1 MLRVDPFE
9 FFASLTVDLVVVVLL
24 AFVLFYRRHRD
35 RDMAIAIAAI
45 NITLWALTGALA
57 SYTLSLGVGFALF
70 AVISVIRLRSST
82 ASWVSMAYLMVGLG
96 SGLIIGLTGFSLV
109 EKIEYAGFMVLVM
122 AVVDS
127 RYFLRRDLDDSKLSI
142 TLEGTDI
149 EPVSLKQ
156 RVEAILN
163 VNTIDIKVRAVTLAP
178 AATKVDV
185 TYRKANSP
193 GEANAKTNAKG

>member
-96 SGLIIGLTGFSLV
+96 SGLIIGLTGFSVV

-122 AVVDS
+122 AIVDS
-127 RYFLRRDLDDSKLSI
+127 KYFLRRELDDAVLSI

-149 EPVSLKQ
+149 EPASLKK
-156 RVEAILN
+156 RVEELLN
-163 VNTIDIKVRAVTLAP
+163 VNTVDIKVRSVTLAP
-178 AATKVDV
+178 LATKVEV
-185 TYRKANSP
+185 TYRKTSAP
-193 GEANAKTNAKG
+193 GETSAKTNAKG

>member
-9 FFASLTVDLVVVVLL
+9 FFASLGIDLVVVVLL

-96 SGLIIGLTGFSLV
+96 SGLIIGLTGFNLV

-127 RYFLRRDLDDSKLSI
+127 KYFLRRDQDDSKLSI

-149 EPVSLKQ
+149 EPNSLKQ

-163 VNTIDIKVRAVTLAP
+163 VNTVDIKVRSVTLEP
-178 AATKVDV
+178 LATKVEV
-185 TYRKANSP
+185 TYRKTGSPIDANIK
-193 GEANAKTNAKG
+193 ANAEG

>member
-9 FFASLTVDLVVVVLL
+9 FFASLTLDLVVVVLL

-96 SGLIIGLTGFSLV
+96 SGLIIGLTGFSVV

-122 AVVDS
+122 AIVDS
-127 RYFLRRDLDDSKLSI
+127 KYFLRRELDDAVLSI

-149 EPVSLKQ
+149 EPASLKK
-156 RVEAILN
+156 RVEELLN
-163 VNTIDIKVRAVTLAP
+163 VNTVDIKVRSVTLAP
-178 AATKVDV
+178 LATKVEV
-185 TYRKANSP
+185 TYRKTSAP
-193 GEANAKTNAKG
+193 GETSAKTNAKG

>member
-9 FFASLTVDLVVVVLL
+9 FFASLTIDLVVVVLL

-35 RDMAIAIAAI
+35 RDMAIAISAI

-96 SGLIIGLTGFSLV
+96 SGLIIGLTGFSIV
-109 EKIEYAGFMVLVM
+109 EKMEYAGFLVLVM
-122 AVVDS
+122 AIVDS
-127 RYFLRRDLDDSKLSI
+127 KYFLRRELDDAVLSI

-163 VNTIDIKVRAVTLAP
+163 VNIVDIKVRSVTLAP
-178 AATKVDV
+178 LATKVEV
-185 TYRKANSP
+185 TYRKSSLPAVANP
-193 GEANAKTNAKG
+193 KADAKS

>member
-9 FFASLTVDLVVVVLL
+9 FFASLGIDLVVVVLL

-96 SGLIIGLTGFSLV
+96 SGLIIGLTGFNLV

-127 RYFLRRDLDDSKLSI
+127 KYFLRRDQDDSKLSI

-149 EPVSLKQ
+149 EPNSLKQ

-163 VNTIDIKVRAVTLAP
+163 VNTVDIKVRSVTLEP
-178 AATKVDV
+178 LATKVEV
-185 TYRKANSP
+185 TYRKTGSP
-193 GEANAKTNAKG
+193 AEANIKANAEG

>member
-96 SGLIIGLTGFSLV
+96 SGLIIGLTGFSVV

-122 AVVDS
+122 AIVDS
-127 RYFLRRDLDDSKLSI
+127 KYFLRRELDDAVLSI

-149 EPVSLKQ
+149 EPASLKK
-156 RVEAILN
+156 RVEELLN
-163 VNTIDIKVRAVTLAP
+163 VNTVDIKVRSVTLAP
-178 AATKVDV
+178 LATKVEV
-185 TYRKANSP
+185 TYRKTSAP
-193 GEANAKTNAKG
+193 GETSAKPNANG

>member
-9 FFASLTVDLVVVVLL
+9 FYASLTIDLVVVVLL

-35 RDMAIAIAAI
+35 RDMAIAISAI

-96 SGLIIGLTGFSLV
+96 SGLIIGLTGFSIV
-109 EKIEYAGFMVLVM
+109 EKMEYAGFLVLVM
-122 AVVDS
+122 AIVDS
-127 RYFLRRDLDDSKLSI
+127 KYFLRRELDDAVLSI

-163 VNTIDIKVRAVTLAP
+163 VNIVDIKVRSVTLAP
-178 AATKVDV
+178 LATKVEV
-185 TYRKANSP
+185 TYRKSSLPAEPNP
-193 GEANAKTNAKG
+193 KADAKS

>member
-45 NITLWALTGALA
+45 NITLWSLTGALA

-96 SGLIIGLTGFSLV
+96 SGLIIGLTGFSVV

-122 AVVDS
+122 AIVDS
-127 RYFLRRDLDDSKLSI
+127 KYFLRRELDDAVLSI

-149 EPVSLKQ
+149 EPASLKK
-156 RVEAILN
+156 RVEELLN
-163 VNTIDIKVRAVTLAP
+163 VNTVDIKVRSVTLAP
-178 AATKVDV
+178 LATKVEV
-185 TYRKANSP
+185 TYRKTSAP
-193 GEANAKTNAKG
+193 GETSAKTNAKG

>member
-9 FFASLTVDLVVVVLL
+9 FFASLTLDLVVVALL

-96 SGLIIGLTGFSLV
+96 SGLIIGLTGFSIV

-122 AVVDS
+122 AIVDS
-127 RYFLRRDLDDSKLSI
+127 KYFLRRDQDDSVLSI
-142 TLEGTDI
+142 TLEGTNID
-149 EPVSLKQ
+149 PASLKQ

-163 VNTIDIKVRAVTLAP
+163 VNTVDIKVRSVKL
-178 AATKVDV
+178 
-185 TYRKANSP
+185 
-193 GEANAKTNAKG
+193 

>member
-9 FFASLTVDLVVVVLL
+9 FFASLGIDLVVVVLL

-96 SGLIIGLTGFSLV
+96 SGLIIGLTGFNLV

-127 RYFLRRDLDDSKLSI
+127 KYFLRRDQDDSKLLI

-149 EPVSLKQ
+149 EPNSLKQ

-163 VNTIDIKVRAVTLAP
+163 VNTVDIKVRSVTLEP
-178 AATKVDV
+178 LATKVEV
-185 TYRKANSP
+185 TYRKTGSP
-193 GEANAKTNAKG
+193 TEANVKANAQG

>member
-9 FFASLTVDLVVVVLL
+9 FFASLTIDLVVVVLL

-35 RDMAIAIAAI
+35 RDMAIAISAI

-96 SGLIIGLTGFSLV
+96 SGLIIGLTGFSIV
-109 EKIEYAGFMVLVM
+109 EKMEYAGFLVLVM
-122 AVVDS
+122 SVVDS
-127 RYFLRRDLDDSKLSI
+127 KYFMRRELDDAVLSI

-156 RVEAILN
+156 RVQAILN
-163 VNTIDIKVRAVTLAP
+163 VNIVDIKVRSVTLAP
-178 AATKVDV
+178 LATKVEV
-185 TYRKANSP
+185 TYRKTNPAGKANSK
-193 GEANAKTNAKG
+193 ADAKS

>member
-9 FFASLTVDLVVVVLL
+9 FFASLTLDLVVVVLL

-96 SGLIIGLTGFSLV
+96 SGLIIGLTGFSIV

-127 RYFLRRDLDDSKLSI
+127 KYFLRRDQDDSVLSI
-142 TLEGTDI
+142 TLEGTNID
-149 EPVSLKQ
+149 PASLKQ

-163 VNTIDIKVRAVTLAP
+163 VNTVDIKVRSVTLEP
-178 AATKVDV
+178 LATKVEV
-185 TYRKANSP
+185 TYRKTSAPGDANVK
-193 GEANAKTNAKG
+193 ANAKG

>member
-9 FFASLTVDLVVVVLL
+9 FFASLTLDLVVVALL

-96 SGLIIGLTGFSLV
+96 SGLIIGLTGFSIV

-122 AVVDS
+122 AIVDS
-127 RYFLRRDLDDSKLSI
+127 KYFLRRDQDDSVLSI
-142 TLEGTDI
+142 TLEGTNID
-149 EPVSLKQ
+149 PASLKQ

-163 VNTIDIKVRAVTLAP
+163 VNTVDIKVRSVTLEP
-178 AATKVDV
+178 LATKVEV
-185 TYRKANSP
+185 TYRKTGAPGDANFK
-193 GEANAKTNAKG
+193 ANAKG